1 MSEELLLLLIVVMLI
16 LKVRVLFILDLLKSV
31 FHDLWILHFEL
42 LLLLLL
48 IILLGIVEGA

>member
-1 MSEELLLLLIVVMLI
+1 MSEELLLLLIIVMLI
-16 LKVRVLFILDLLKSV
+16 LKVRMLFILDLLKSV

-42 LLLLLL
+42 LQLLL